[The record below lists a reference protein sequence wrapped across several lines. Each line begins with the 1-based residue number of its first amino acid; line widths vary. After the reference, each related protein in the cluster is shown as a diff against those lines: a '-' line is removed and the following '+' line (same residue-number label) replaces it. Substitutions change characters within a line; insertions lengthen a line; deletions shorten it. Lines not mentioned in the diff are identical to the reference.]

1 MISLRARLSV
11 SYMWIILISITAVG
25 ILANL
30 CLERQFRSYILKNIE
45 NRNRQLVALISKQ
58 YSQNRWSET
67 KVSDI
72 GINAMEEGLFIR
84 VMDADGRMVWDAF
97 THNNGFCREMIA
109 HMANNMASR
118 YPNWQGSYME
128 SDYVVKRGETIVG
141 KVLIGYYGPFYYKD
155 TDLAFINTL
164 NRILAGVLLIALVI
178 ALVTGTVTS
187 RRISNPI
194 TRVIE
199 TAREI
204 AAGNLKARSQE
215 RTDIKEINQLV
226 RSINELAEALENQE
240 KIRKRLTADVAHELR
255 TPLSTLQSHLE
266 AMIDGIWEIDEGR
279 LKGCHAEIL
288 RLIRMV
294 KDLERLTKYDSDW
307 VALSKSEFD
316 LSQLA
321 EQIVANL
328 RPEFEN
334 KSVAL
339 AFSRQPAVLSADR
352 DKISQV
358 IINLLV
364 NSLKFTPEGGSVE
377 VDVKASDE
385 RVELQVRDNGI
396 GIKPEDLPYIFE
408 RFYRGDK
415 SRNRMSGGSGI
426 GLTIT
431 KAIVDAHGGRIDVQ
445 SQFGQGSCFTV
456 VLPKGIA

>member
-1 MISLRARLSV
+1 MVSLRARLSA
-11 SYMWIILISITAVG
+11 SYMWIILISITSIG

-30 CLERQFRSYILKNIE
+30 FLERQFRNYILKNIE
-45 NRNRQLVALISKQ
+45 YRNQQLVSLISQQ
-58 YSQNRWSET
+58 YSQNRWNGA
-67 KVSDI
+67 KISDI

-84 VMDADGRMVWDAF
+84 VMDADGQKVWDAF

-118 YPNWQGSYME
+118 YPNWRGSYVE
-128 SDYVVKRGETIVG
+128 TQYPVKRGEITVG
-141 KVLIGYYGPFYYKD
+141 KVHIGYYGPFYYKD

-164 NRILAGVLLIALVI
+164 NRILAGVLLIALLI
-178 ALVTGTVTS
+178 ALVTGTWIS

-204 AAGNLKARSQE
+204 ATGNLKARSQE
-215 RTDIKEINQLV
+215 RTDIKEITQLV
-226 RSINELAEALENQE
+226 GSINELAEALENQE

-255 TPLSTLQSHLE
+255 TPLSTVQSHLE
-266 AMIDGIWEIDEGR
+266 AMIDGIWEVDESR

-288 RLIRMV
+288 RLTRMV
-294 KDLERLTKYDSDW
+294 KDLERLSKYDSDR
-307 VALSKSEFD
+307 VTLCKGDFD

-321 EQIVANL
+321 DQIVANF

-334 KSVAL
+334 KAVAL
-339 AFSRQPAVLSADR
+339 VYIGEPVMLCADR

-358 IINLLV
+358 IINLLA
-364 NSLKFTPEGGSVE
+364 NSLKFTPEGGRVE
-377 VDVKASDE
+377 VEVKASGQLVQI
-385 RVELQVRDNGI
+385 RVCDTGVGI
-396 GIKPEDLPYIFE
+396 NSEDLPYIFE

-415 SRNRMSGGSGI
+415 SRNRLTGGSGI

-431 KAIVDAHGGRIDVQ
+431 KAIVDAHGGRIEVE
-445 SQFGQGSCFTV
+445 SALNRGSSFTV
-456 VLPKGIA
+456 VLPKD